1 MPSHSPILITDLD
14 NTLYDWIDYFG
25 PCFRAMVEEL
35 SSATGVDPDELHHQF
50 QAVYSRHQAPEYRWA
65 IRELEF
71 LRSRQPAEVDRLV
84 WSGFSAFVRSRREHL
99 RLYPGVRDTL
109 ETLRARGFTVIGV
122 SNAPIREVL
131 RRVRCLRLQEQ
142 LDALV
147 AWEGSHTGDRHLAH
161 RTAPTGLALRTFT
174 DAKQKPS
181 TRPYREA
188 LRYFAPED
196 HGKVIVIG
204 DSVANDLVPGR
215 NIGAVTVWARYG
227 SGYAPEN
234 YATVRRLSFW
244 KPEKL
249 KDVYDSGVMEP
260 DEVIDDFT
268 QLLHIAES
276 HAPMS
281 DANTRRRQW
290 EAVPA
295 GPA

>member
-1 MPSHSPILITDLD
+1 MPSHSPVLITDLD

-25 PCFRAMVEEL
+25 PCFRAMVDEL
-35 SSATGVDPDELHHQF
+35 SSAADVDPDELHRQF
-50 QAVYSRHQAPEYRWA
+50 QAVYSRHRAPEYRWA
-65 IRELEF
+65 IRELDF
-71 LRSRQPAEVDRLV
+71 LRSRRPDEVNDLV
-84 WSGFSAFVRSRREHL
+84 WSGFSAFVRSRSKHL
-99 RLYPGVRDTL
+99 RLYPGVRNTL
-109 ETLRARGFTVIGV
+109 ETLRERGFTVIGV

-147 AWEGSHTGDRHLAH
+147 AWEGAHSGDRHLAH
-161 RTAPTGLALRTFT
+161 RSTPAGLALRTFT

-181 TRPYREA
+181 THPYTEA
-188 LRYFAPED
+188 LRHFAPQD
-196 HGKVIVIG
+196 HGKVLVVG
-204 DSVANDLVPGR
+204 DSVANDLVPGSS
-215 NIGAVTVWARYG
+215 IGAVTVWARYG

-249 KDVYDSGVMEP
+249 KDVYDSEVMEP
-260 DEVIDDFT
+260 DAVIDDFT
-268 QLLHIAES
+268 QLLPIAES
-276 HAPMS
+276 HVPMS
-281 DANTRRRQW
+281 DGITRRRQW